1 MESTTTGGPFVHDT
15 EDGGIE
21 IRITGFG
28 HPDARLLTA
37 EVQQEYVRRYGEA
50 DLTEL
55 HPKHFE
61 APAGLFLVAY
71 LDGEPVACGGWR
83 AKEAA
88 PFGIRATDAELKRMF
103 VRPRARGRGL
113 ARVVLRRLERTA
125 AEAGR
130 TRFILETGTE
140 QPEAVALY
148 ASEGYEPIE
157 KFGLYRESEQSIC
170 LGKEFGGASGV

>member
-15 EDGGIE
+15 QGDGIE

-28 HPDARLLTA
+28 HPDAQLLAA

-55 HPKHFE
+55 HPEHFDP
-61 APAGLFLVAY
+61 PAGLFLVAY
-71 LDGEPVACGGWR
+71 LDGVPVACGGWR
-83 AKEAA
+83 AKRAA
-88 PFGIRATDAELKRMF
+88 PFGIRDTDAELKRMF
-103 VRPRARGRGL
+103 VRPQARGRGL
-113 ARVVLRRLERTA
+113 ARVVLRHLERTA

-148 ASEGYEPIE
+148 ASEGYAAIE
-157 KFGLYRESEQSIC
+157 KFGLYREHEQSIC
-170 LGKEFGGASGV
+170 LGKEFDGASAV